1 MIRHAQRATLLVA
14 LSLLTGCVSQ
24 GLIGPLPT
32 VSDKDNAA
40 EIIVIRES
48 RVLGSMQTLP
58 VTLDGVR
65 IYGLGSGEHA
75 VMAVNPGDHIVGTQY
90 PVTIPPSWEDVTS
103 WSGLS
108 RDGATT
114 SGSI

>member
-1 MIRHAQRATLLVA
+1 MTATDARLWRPWLLSVV
-14 LSLLTGCVSQ
+14 LITGCSVSP
-24 GLIGPLPT
+24 GRLIGPLPT
-32 VSDKDNAA
+32 VSDKDNTT

-48 RVLGSMQTLP
+48 RFAGSMQTLP

-90 PVTIPPSWEDVTS
+90 PVTIPLGWEDVNRL
-103 WSGLS
+103 GP
-108 RDGATT
+108 D
-114 SGSI
+114 